1 MEKNRAPRVYTRT
14 GDRGE
19 TFLLGGTRIGKDSLR
34 VGAYGTVDE
43 AGAALALGRS
53 LARCTW
59 VQEVAARV
67 QKELFVVGAEL
78 ARPEPPAGG
87 TRVEDAMVGRLE
99 KDIDGGLERIP
110 PWRGF
115 VVSGHIPA
123 EAAFDLA
130 RTITRRAERLVVR
143 LSRLEVVRGEVI
155 RYLNR
160 LSDLLY
166 VLARVE
172 AYEHLV
178 QVVMAG
184 VLEKIKEGGT
194 VKEAITLEIARQIAA
209 VAEEKARQIG
219 VPMVIVV
226 ADGAGNPVLLERMH
240 GALLASL
247 DIAAGK
253 AFTAV
258 ALKMETEK
266 LSVLA
271 APGGPLYGINTTNGG
286 KIVPFGGGIPLY
298 QENRIVGAIGISGG
312 SVEEDIEVAR
322 AGAEK
327 WNQLLCR

>member
-1 MEKNRAPRVYTRT
+1 
-14 GDRGE
+14 
-19 TFLLGGTRIGKDSLR
+19 
-34 VGAYGTVDE
+34 
-43 AGAALALGRS
+43 
-53 LARCTW
+53 
-59 VQEVAARV
+59 
-67 QKELFVVGAEL
+67 
-78 ARPEPPAGG
+78 
-87 TRVEDAMVGRLE
+87 
-99 KDIDGGLERIP
+99 
-110 PWRGF
+110 
-115 VVSGHIPA
+115 
-123 EAAFDLA
+123 
-130 RTITRRAERLVVR
+130 
-143 LSRLEVVRGEVI
+143 
-155 RYLNR
+155 
-160 LSDLLY
+160 
-166 VLARVE
+166 
-172 AYEHLV
+172 
-178 QVVMAG
+178 MAG

>member
-1 MEKNRAPRVYTRT
+1 MEKSRTLRVYTRT

-19 TFLLGGTRIGKDSLR
+19 TSLLGGSRVNKDSLR
-34 VGAYGTVDE
+34 VSAYGTVDE
-43 AGAALALGRS
+43 AGAALALARS
-53 LARCTW
+53 LACCTW
-59 VQEVAARV
+59 AQEVAARV
-67 QKELFVVGAEL
+67 QKELFVVCSEL
-78 ARPEPPAGG
+78 ARPEIPAGG
-87 TRVEDAMVGRLE
+87 TRVGNEMIGRLE
-99 KDIDGGLERIP
+99 KDIDEGLEQIP
-110 PWRGF
+110 TLRGF
-115 VVSGHIPA
+115 AVSGHVPA

-143 LSRLEVVRGEVI
+143 LSRREAVREEII

-160 LSDLLY
+160 LSDLLF

-172 AYEHLV
+172 AHEHLV
-178 QVVMAG
+178 KLVMTR
-184 VLEKIKEGGT
+184 VLEKTRGSGN
-194 VKEAITLEIARQIAA
+194 VREAITLDIARQIAA
-209 VAEEKARQIG
+209 AAEEKARQIG

-253 AFTAV
+253 AYTAV

-286 KIVPFGGGIPLY
+286 RIVPFGGGIPLY
-298 QENRIVGAIGISGG
+298 QENNIVGAIGISGG
-312 SVEEDIEVAR
+312 SVEQDIEVAQ

-327 WNQLLCR
+327 WNQLQCQ

>member
-1 MEKNRAPRVYTRT
+1 MKKKGTPGLYTRT

-19 TFLLGGTRIGKDSLR
+19 TSLLGGIRVGKDSLR
-34 VGAYGTVDE
+34 VSAYGTVDE

-53 LARCTW
+53 LASCTW

-67 QKELFVVGAEL
+67 QQDLFVVCSEL
-78 ARPEPPAGG
+78 ARPEVPAAGA
-87 TRVEDAMVGRLE
+87 RVEDGMISRLE
-99 KDIDGGLERIP
+99 EDINEGLERIP
-110 PWRGF
+110 ALRGF
-115 VVSGHIPA
+115 AVSGHIPA

-130 RTITRRAERLVVR
+130 RTITRRAERMVVR
-143 LSRLEVVRGEVI
+143 LSRRELVREEVI

-160 LSDLLY
+160 LSDLLF

-172 AYEHLV
+172 AHEHLV
-178 QVVMAG
+178 RVVVNK
-184 VLEKIKEGGT
+184 VLEKTRGGHKVHET
-194 VKEAITLEIARQIAA
+194 ITLDLARQIAA
-209 VAEEKARQIG
+209 AAEEKAHQIG

-226 ADGAGNPVLLERMH
+226 ADGAGNPVLLERMP

-266 LSVLA
+266 LSELA

-298 QENRIVGAIGISGG
+298 RGSDIVGAIGISGG

-322 AGAEK
+322 AGVEK
-327 WNQLLCR
+327 WNQLQGQ